1 MVEIGGRTVRAA
13 YTLGSM
19 AAFDFRTGTRV
30 PSGNDGVTLRR
41 FVWSLVAH
49 AGVTE
54 VQVGSMGLAAFSRAA
69 DAACELLRANIP
81 AERWR
86 PKPAEGE
93 KPKGPP
99 DWYELWAIGRA
110 ELKLT
115 EREFWGLAPVQFDA
129 LCRRLED
136 ASTERARAAA
146 MICATLH
153 NIHRSDENAPLITA
167 DHFLNTEDG
176 EKARG
181 GPADVKQQREALH
194 GKVMDFAT
202 MFGARVTKRKR
213 SKQGD

>member
-1 MVEIGGRTVRAA
+1 LEIEGRRIQAA

-19 AAFDFRTGTRV
+19 AAFEFVTGDRTPAAG
-30 PSGNDGVTLRR
+30 DAVTLRR
-41 FVWSLVAH
+41 FVWSLVEH
-49 AGVTE
+49 AGVSE
-54 VQVGSMGLAAFSRAA
+54 LEVGSMGLAAFSRAA

-86 PKPAEGE
+86 PKTAEGE

-99 DWYELWAIGRA
+99 DWYELWAIGRVD
-110 ELKLT
+110 LKLT
-115 EREFWGLAPVQFDA
+115 EREFWGLAPIQFDA
-129 LCRRLED
+129 LCRRLEE
-136 ASTERARAAA
+136 ASTDRARASA

-153 NIHRSDENAPLITA
+153 NINRTDENAPLVTA
-167 DHFLNTEDG
+167 EHFLQTEAG

-181 GPADVKQQREALH
+181 GPADVKQQREALR
-194 GKVMDFAT
+194 GKVMDFAQ